1 MQRGSEPARRAR
13 PLAKRLAAVAV
24 AACGI
29 ALTGCIQYGGYNPS
43 YTRGWDSAMAGYAAA
58 GGAESDRIAINQCGV
73 DGTWATW
80 SGASYASELRALN
93 DNGQAALIRL
103 DSCHGP
109 KAQGFNSFAADVVQR
124 AAAIVPIRA
133 VQVWSEPNFAVN
145 WGGTINAGGYAKMFK
160 AAYSAVK
167 AVRDVPVI
175 SAGLAPVHKHQISCQ
190 FNDSLWMCP
199 HNYLNQLLS
208 KLRSMHAQ
216 VDGVGANFF
225 PRIEDSTITADSAL
239 ANIQSEYNSVDS
251 VDQKFGPW
259 PIWVTETGVRTDA
272 ISGEQ
277 QGAIMKTYGD
287 WLVSQSDVVALYVWM
302 LSDDNSGN
310 PNYGVLATDGS
321 PKGGSAGAYCQAAA
335 ERGLTPSGC

>member
-1 MQRGSEPARRAR
+1 MG
-13 PLAKRLAAVAV
+13 RLAGPSPTRRLSLGALAVCAL
-24 AACGI
+24 

-43 YTRGWDSAMAGYAAA
+43 YSPSVGWNSSTAGYAAA

-80 SGASYASELRALN
+80 ATASYASELTALH

-109 KAQGFNSFAADVVQR
+109 TASGFSSFAADVVQR
-124 AAAIVPIRA
+124 ASALVPIRA
-133 VQVWSEPNFAVN
+133 VQVWSEPNFAVQ
-145 WGGTINAGGYAKMFK
+145 WGGTIDPTGYARMFK
-160 AAYSAVK
+160 SAYSAVK
-167 AVRDVPVI
+167 SAANVPVI
-175 SAGLAPVHKHQISCQ
+175 SAGLAPVHKHQFSCQ
-190 FNDSLWMCP
+190 YNDSLWMCP
-199 HNYLNQLLS
+199 HNYLNKFLS
-208 KLRSMHAQ
+208 KLKSLHGQ
-216 VDGVGANFF
+216 LDGVGANLF
-225 PRIEDSTITADSAL
+225 PRVEDSTITTDSAL

-251 VDQKFGPW
+251 VDRKFGPW

-287 WLVSQSDVVALYVWM
+287 WLANQDDLIALYVWM
-302 LSDDNSGN
+302 LIDDNSGN
-310 PNYGVLATDGS
+310 PNYGVLTTSGA
-321 PKGGSAGAYCQAAA
+321 PKGGHDGAYCQAAA